1 MKLREKSNLQICDE
15 NNLPFSLMTNVVE
28 EKNTKNKIRATM
40 NIFAK
45 ALIGTLGPYGTT
57 TVIQDREMKHFATKD
72 GYDLMNRITFDDEVS
87 RTILDLVRNITSN
100 QAITVGDGTTSAVV
114 IANALYQTLTD
125 DENISEYSH
134 LAPKDILD
142 ILNYIGENIESGIKK
157 TAIPVSANMKELDR
171 IASVSMNNDSETG
184 PLVADIYRKIGKY
197 GFITTDVLTK
207 QEKDTYEIKQGIEWN
222 RGYIDPIYALGR
234 ENKKVV
240 YENPRV
246 ILCNETL
253 TYDDLEPVIM
263 PLMKEAMNQENA
275 QLLIVVNNFDDDVA
289 RFFKNNRT
297 KHRSLNNR
305 SVEMDF
311 TVVDIEQITKTG
323 INNLK
328 DMALL
333 CNCEIFDKMSITQAD
348 VIVNPQRFIGSA
360 GKVIVTEKTTQV
372 IASEE
377 KTQEHKKAIDKV
389 IKELTNK
396 IDKLLDIEYPT
407 KEDDFELYELRRRA
421 SNLTSSTA
429 VFYVGGKTLSERM
442 TRERLIED
450 AIFACKSTLKY
461 GYIPGGNL
469 AIPRYLRSNCDT
481 IADKLADKFYYIP
494 VDDRVL
500 FFKNFIEM
508 LVQTFLESYRNV
520 LNNSYLTVEK
530 TEEIVERCLTDDKFY
545 NLKLHEYED
554 WSNTTIINSVDT
566 DIQIMKSCFSIIGI
580 LATSNQFMTINFDA
594 SGSIRKQ

>member
-15 NNLPFSLMTNVVE
+15 NKLPFSLMTNVVE
-28 EKNTKNKIRATM
+28 ETNTKNKIRATM

-57 TVIQDREMKHFATKD
+57 TIIQDREMRHFATKD
-72 GYDLMNRITFDDEVS
+72 GYDLMNRINFEDEVS

-125 DENISEYSH
+125 PSLSEEYSL

-142 ILNYIGENIESGIKK
+142 ILNYIGADIEEGIKR
-157 TAIPVSANMKELDR
+157 TAIPVSTAMHELDK

-207 QEKDTYEIKQGIEWN
+207 QEKDSYEVKQGIEWN
-222 RGYIDPIYALGR
+222 RGYIDPIFALNK

-246 ILCNETL
+246 ILCNDTI
-253 TYDDLEPVIM
+253 TYDDLEPVVM

-275 QLLIVVNNFDDDVA
+275 QLLIVMNNFDDDVA

-297 KHRSLNNR
+297 KHRAINSK

-323 INNLK
+323 VNNLK

-333 CNCEIFDKMSITQAD
+333 CNCEIFDKMMITHAE
-348 VIVNPQRFIGSA
+348 VAINPNRFIGTA
-360 GKVIVTEKTTQV
+360 GRVIVTEKTTQV
-372 IASEE
+372 IASED
-377 KTQEHKKAIDKV
+377 KTPDHKKAIDKV
-389 IKELTNK
+389 IKELTNR
-396 IDKLLDIEYPT
+396 IDKLLDVEYPT
-407 KEDDFELYELRRRA
+407 KEDDLELYELRRRA

-429 VFYVGGKTLSERM
+429 IFYVGGKTLSERM

-469 AIPRYLRSNCDT
+469 AIPKYLRVNADR
-481 IADKLADKFYYIP
+481 IASGLAEQFYYIP
-494 VDDRVL
+494 VENCKE
-500 FFKNFIEM
+500 FFIDFIEM

-530 TEEIVERCLTDDKFY
+530 TEEIINTCLAEDKFY
-545 NLKLHEYED
+545 NLKLHEFED
-554 WSNTTIINSVDT
+554 WASTNIINSVDT

-580 LATSNQFMTINFDA
+580 LATSNQFLTLNFDA
-594 SGSIRKQ
+594 SGNIRK

>member
-15 NNLPFSLMTNVVE
+15 NKLPFSLMTNVVE
-28 EKNTKNKIRATM
+28 ETNTKNKIRATM

-57 TVIQDREMKHFATKD
+57 TIIQDREMRHFATKD
-72 GYDLMNRITFDDEVS
+72 GYDLMNRINFEDEVS

-125 DENISEYSH
+125 PSLSEEYSL

-142 ILNYIGENIESGIKK
+142 ILNYIGADIEEGIKR
-157 TAIPVSANMKELDR
+157 TAIPVSTAMHELDK

-207 QEKDTYEIKQGIEWN
+207 QEKDSYEVKQGIEWN
-222 RGYIDPIYALGR
+222 RGYIDPIFALNK

-246 ILCNETL
+246 ILCNDTI
-253 TYDDLEPVIM
+253 TYDDLEPVVM

-275 QLLIVVNNFDDDVA
+275 QLLIVMNNFDDDVA

-297 KHRSLNNR
+297 KHRAINSK

-323 INNLK
+323 VNNLK

-333 CNCEIFDKMSITQAD
+333 CNCEIFDKMMITHAE
-348 VIVNPQRFIGSA
+348 VAINPNRFIGTA
-360 GKVIVTEKTTQV
+360 GRVIVTEKTTQV
-372 IASEE
+372 IASED
-377 KTQEHKKAIDKV
+377 KTPDHKKAIDKV
-389 IKELTNK
+389 IKELTNR
-396 IDKLLDIEYPT
+396 IDKLLDVEYPT
-407 KEDDFELYELRRRA
+407 KEDDLELYELRRRA

-429 VFYVGGKTLSERM
+429 IFYVGGKTLSERM

-469 AIPRYLRSNCDT
+469 AIPKYLRVNADR
-481 IADKLADKFYYIP
+481 IASGLAEHFYYIP
-494 VDDRVL
+494 VENCKE
-500 FFKNFIEM
+500 FFIEFIEM

-530 TEEIVERCLTDDKFY
+530 TEEIINTCLAEDKFY
-545 NLKLHEYED
+545 NLKLHEFED
-554 WSNTTIINSVDT
+554 WASTNIINSVDT

-580 LATSNQFMTINFDA
+580 LATSNQFLTLNFDA
-594 SGSIRKQ
+594 SGNIRK

>member
-15 NNLPFSLMTNVVE
+15 NRLPFSLMTNVVE
-28 EKNTKNKIRATM
+28 ETNTKNKIRATM

-57 TVIQDREMKHFATKD
+57 TIIQDREMRHFATKD
-72 GYDLMNRITFDDEVS
+72 GYDLMNRINFEDEVS

-125 DENISEYSH
+125 PSLSEEYSL

-142 ILNYIGENIESGIKK
+142 ILNYIGADIEEGIKR
-157 TAIPVSANMKELDR
+157 TAIPVSTTMHELDK

-207 QEKDTYEIKQGIEWN
+207 QEKDSYEVKQGIEWN
-222 RGYIDPIYALGR
+222 RGYIDPIFALNK

-246 ILCNETL
+246 ILCNDTI

-275 QLLIVVNNFDDDVA
+275 QLLIVMNNFDDDVA

-297 KHRSLNNR
+297 KHRAINSK

-323 INNLK
+323 VNNLK

-333 CNCEIFDKMSITQAD
+333 CNCEIFDKMMITHAE
-348 VIVNPQRFIGSA
+348 VAINPNRFIGTA

-372 IASEE
+372 IASED
-377 KTQEHKKAIDKV
+377 KTPDHKKAIDKV
-389 IKELTNK
+389 IKELTNR
-396 IDKLLDIEYPT
+396 IDKLLDVEYPT
-407 KEDDFELYELRRRA
+407 KEDDLELYELRRRA

-429 VFYVGGKTLSERM
+429 IFYVGGKTLSERM

-469 AIPRYLRSNCDT
+469 AIPKYLRVNADR
-481 IADKLADKFYYIP
+481 IASGLAEQFYYIP
-494 VDDRVL
+494 VENCKE
-500 FFKNFIEM
+500 FFIEFIEM

-530 TEEIVERCLTDDKFY
+530 TEEIINTCLAEDKFY
-545 NLKLHEYED
+545 NLKLHEFED
-554 WSNTTIINSVDT
+554 WASTNIINSVDT

-580 LATSNQFMTINFDA
+580 LATSNQFLTLNFDA
-594 SGSIRKQ
+594 SGNIRK

>member
-15 NNLPFSLMTNVVE
+15 NSLPFSLMTNVVE
-28 EKNTKNKIRATM
+28 ERNTKNKIRATM

-57 TVIQDREMKHFATKD
+57 TVIQDREMRHFATKD
-72 GYDLMNRITFDDEVS
+72 GYDLMNRINFDDEVS

-125 DENISEYSH
+125 PDMAETYNY

-142 ILNYIGENIESGIKK
+142 ILNYIGEDIEAGIKK
-157 TAIPVSANMKELDR
+157 TAIPVSSSMRELDK
-171 IASVSMNNDSETG
+171 IAAVSMNNDSETG

-207 QEKDTYEIKQGIEWN
+207 QEKDSFEVKQGIEWG
-222 RGYIDPIYALGR
+222 RGYIDPIYAMGK
-234 ENKKVV
+234 ENKKIV
-240 YENPRV
+240 YENPRI

-263 PLMKEAMNQENA
+263 PLMKEALNQENA

-297 KHRSLNNR
+297 KHRSVNTR
-305 SVEMDF
+305 TVEMDF

-323 INNLK
+323 VNNLK

-333 CNCEIFDKMSITQAD
+333 CNCDIFDKMSITPAE
-348 VIVNPQRFIGSA
+348 VVMNPHRFIGTA
-360 GKVIVTEKTTQV
+360 GRVIVTEKTTQV
-372 IASEE
+372 IAMEE
-377 KTQEHKKAIDKV
+377 KTPDHKKSIDKV
-389 IKELTNK
+389 VKELTTR
-396 IDKLLDIEYPT
+396 IDKLLDIESPT
-407 KEDDFELYELRRRA
+407 KEDDLELYELRRRA

-429 VFYVGGKTLSERM
+429 IFYVGGKTLSERM

-469 AIPRYLRSNCDT
+469 AIPKYLRSNAEF
-481 IADKLADKFYYIP
+481 IAAKLADKFYYIP
-494 VDDRVL
+494 VDDRVS
-500 FFKNFIEM
+500 FFKDFIEM

-530 TEEIVERCLTDDKFY
+530 TEEIVEECLNNNKFY
-545 NLKLHEYED
+545 NLKLHEFEG
-554 WSNTTIINSVDT
+554 WNETNIINSVDT

-580 LATSNQFMTINFDA
+580 LATSNQFLTLNFDA
-594 SGSIRKQ
+594 SGSIRK

>member
-15 NNLPFSLMTNVVE
+15 NKLPFSLMTNVVE
-28 EKNTKNKIRATM
+28 ETNTKNKIRATM

-57 TVIQDREMKHFATKD
+57 TIIQDREMRHFATKD
-72 GYDLMNRITFDDEVS
+72 GYDLMNRINFEDEVS

-125 DENISEYSH
+125 PSLSEEYSL

-142 ILNYIGENIESGIKK
+142 ILNYIGADIEEGIKR
-157 TAIPVSANMKELDR
+157 TAIPVSTTMHELDK

-207 QEKDTYEIKQGIEWN
+207 QEKDSYEVKQGIEWN
-222 RGYIDPIYALGR
+222 RGYIDPIFALNK

-246 ILCNETL
+246 ILCNDTI

-275 QLLIVVNNFDDDVA
+275 QLLIVMNNFDDDVA

-297 KHRSLNNR
+297 KHRAINSK

-323 INNLK
+323 VNNLK

-333 CNCEIFDKMSITQAD
+333 CNCEIFDKMMITHAE
-348 VIVNPQRFIGSA
+348 VAINPNRFIGTA

-372 IASEE
+372 IASED
-377 KTQEHKKAIDKV
+377 KTPDHKKAIDKV
-389 IKELTNK
+389 IKELTNR

-407 KEDDFELYELRRRA
+407 KEDDLELYELRRRA

-429 VFYVGGKTLSERM
+429 IFYVGGKTLSERM

-469 AIPRYLRSNCDT
+469 AIPKYLRVNADR
-481 IADKLADKFYYIP
+481 IASGLAEQFYYIP
-494 VDDRVL
+494 VENCKE
-500 FFKNFIEM
+500 FFIEFIEM

-530 TEEIVERCLTDDKFY
+530 TEEIINTCLAEDKFY
-545 NLKLHEYED
+545 NLKLHEFED
-554 WSNTTIINSVDT
+554 WASTNIINSVDT

-580 LATSNQFMTINFDA
+580 LATSNQFLTLNFDA
-594 SGSIRKQ
+594 SGNIRK